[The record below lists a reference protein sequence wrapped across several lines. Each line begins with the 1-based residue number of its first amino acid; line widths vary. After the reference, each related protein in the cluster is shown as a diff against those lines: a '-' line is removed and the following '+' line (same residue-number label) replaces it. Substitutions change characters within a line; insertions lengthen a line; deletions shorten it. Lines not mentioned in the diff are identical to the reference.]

1 LAFRAMVL
9 FQVLAYGSYSVLV
22 HLWERDGVIMFSSTA
37 MNLILEFVKLV
48 FSITIHCLNS
58 PKGCSTSLVDRSWLR
73 HSLPYSISGLLYF
86 INKNLAVHMQ
96 LQMDPT
102 SYQILSNFKIVTTA
116 IIYRVIIKQKLSQ
129 QQWFTVSLLFI
140 GGFFYSLGMIFVKK

>member
-1 LAFRAMVL
+1 
-9 FQVLAYGSYSVLV
+9 
-22 HLWERDGVIMFSSTA
+22 
-37 MNLILEFVKLV
+37 
-48 FSITIHCLNS
+48 
-58 PKGCSTSLVDRSWLR
+58 
-73 HSLPYSISGLLYF
+73 
-86 INKNLAVHMQ
+86 MQ